1 MFRRK
6 AIRILLTTVLAVA
19 VVGVLSVQL
28 LTARGSTAHASP
40 GTPITITAQVDL
52 STPAATGTFVASAP
66 LCPSGT
72 FADDILARGGG
83 PSPVTTLLIRRTHTC
98 DDGSGT
104 FIFHMLGQFP
114 RQDTGSTP
122 WSVFSGTGA
131 YTTLHGSGTSTF
143 VLTGPTS
150 GISTSTGEVHFD

>member
-28 LTARGSTAHASP
+28 LTARGGTAHASP
-40 GTPITITAQVDL
+40 ATPITITAQVDL

-104 FIFHMLGQFP
+104 FIIQLIGVFTPQFP
-114 RQDTGSTP
+114 GP

-150 GISTSTGEVHFD
+150 GISTLIGEVHFD